1 MTEAQFARKNIIT
14 DLKTV
19 IFLWIYYIPIY
30 HHYMQVYLQKER
42 GEDRNMERD
51 KTSFVILWYILL
63 FVNWNLRLLIF
74 LRGVQS

>member
-30 HHYMQVYLQKER
+30 NHYMQVYLQKER

-51 KTSFVILWYILL
+51 KTSFVIL
-63 FVNWNLRLLIF
+63 
-74 LRGVQS
+74 